1 MASKLLSQYGF
12 NANNVKVLLGGWS
25 AWKDKSYPIEPAS
38 GGAAPAG
45 GNSATAPVVIT
56 VNPAP

>member
-12 NANNVKVLLGGWS
+12 SKENVKVLLGGWS
-25 AWKDKSYPIEPAS
+25 AWKDKGYPMEGTS
-38 GGAAPAG
+38 GAAPAG